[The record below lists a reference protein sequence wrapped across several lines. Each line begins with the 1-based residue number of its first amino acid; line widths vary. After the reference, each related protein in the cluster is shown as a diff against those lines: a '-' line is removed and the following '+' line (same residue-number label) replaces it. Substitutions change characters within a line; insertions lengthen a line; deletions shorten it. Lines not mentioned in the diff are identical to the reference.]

1 MTSEQQ
7 ENFIA
12 KTVKEF
18 EVALR
23 IMARDKSNTHIFD
36 LGTGYTVETGKMESW
51 SLLIIMAP
59 TETINKIGLPMKD
72 SKPLTTSN

>member
-1 MTSEQQ
+1 MTPEQQ

-12 KTVKEF
+12 KTVREF

-23 IMARDKSNTHIFD
+23 IMARDKSNTHVFD

-59 TETINKIGLPMKD
+59 TETINQLGLAMQD
-72 SKPLTTSN
+72 SKPLAASN